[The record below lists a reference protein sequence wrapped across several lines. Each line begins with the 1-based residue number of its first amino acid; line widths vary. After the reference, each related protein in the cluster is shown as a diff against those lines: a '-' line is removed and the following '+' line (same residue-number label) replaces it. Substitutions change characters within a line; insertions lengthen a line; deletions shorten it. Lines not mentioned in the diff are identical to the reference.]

1 MMSAGAMPTRQMLAY
16 GALGFPLAF
25 AALPLYVHVPKLYAD
40 SVGLPLALVGAVLL
54 LTRFADALI
63 DPLLGQWSD
72 RLGNRRRLILIALPL
87 LGLGLAALLAPPA
100 DGEVGGLAWLVLT
113 LALTFIG
120 FSLATINYHA
130 WGAEIGE
137 TPQERVRVT
146 AAREMFALGGVV
158 VAAALPSLLAKRCRH
173 GDAASGLGLHS
184 YPGAGRAG
192 HLCRRAAG
200 KRSAGTMQ
208 PGLPL
213 SAVFADPRFRRL
225 LVVLAAGGIASAIPA
240 TLVLFF
246 IADVLQLQE
255 WQGLFLVIYFVCGGL
270 ALPGWVALARRYGK
284 VRAWLASMVLAIAS
298 FVWAFLLDAGDG
310 IAFALICAASGAALG
325 AELAL
330 PPALLADLLADG
342 RRKPDARPPGPAPT
356 SASGISSPSSTSRW
370 PPASPCRWSPCSATK
385 SAAATRRIRD
395 CSPWPPPTP
404 CCRPRSRWFHC
415 WLLWRWRPHFEGST
429 IMKRNL
435 FAGSAACCSRRRLPR
450 RLRQHRCRAVPQPK
464 RRNSICVNSSPARW
478 TAGACSR
485 TVRAR

>member
-1 MMSAGAMPTRQMLAY
+1 MLAARLPTRQMVAY

-25 AALPLYVHVPKLYAD
+25 AALPLYVHVPQLYAE

-72 RLGNRRRLILIALPL
+72 RLGNRRRLIALALPAL
-87 LGLGLAALLAPPA
+87 ALGLAALLAPPA
-100 DGEVGGLAWLVLT
+100 NGGVAWLVLT

-146 AAREMFALGGVV
+146 AAREIFALGGVV
-158 VAAALPSLLAKRCRH
+158 VAAALPSILAS
-173 GDAASGLGLHS
+173 DAATALQYLGWIFVPILAAAALATFA
-184 YPGAGRAG
+184 GAPPAAV
-192 HLCRRAAG
+192 AAG
-200 KRSAGTMQ
+200 AAQ
-208 PGLPL
+208 QGLPL
-213 SAVFADPRFRRL
+213 SAVFADPRFGRL

-270 ALPGWVALARRYGK
+270 ALPGWVALARSHGK
-284 VRAWLASMVLAIAS
+284 VRAWMASMVLAIVS

-342 RRKPDARPPGPAPT
+342 RRVGRQAAGAGAYFGVWNFVTKFNLALAAGIALPLVALFGYKVGAGDTASAQGLLALAAIYALLPA
-356 SASGISSPSSTSRW
+356 AIKVISLL
-370 PPASPCRWSPCSATK
+370 
-385 SAAATRRIRD
+385 
-395 CSPWPPPTP
+395 
-404 CCRPRSRWFHC
+404 
-415 WLLWRWRPHFEGST
+415 LLWRWRHQFETGTPDEGST
-429 IMKRNL
+429 
-435 FAGSAACCSRRRLPR
+435 
-450 RLRQHRCRAVPQPK
+450 
-464 RRNSICVNSSPARW
+464 
-478 TAGACSR
+478 T
-485 TVRAR
+485 

>member
-1 MMSAGAMPTRQMLAY
+1 MSAGAMPTRQMLAY

-158 VAAALPSLLAKRCRH
+158 VAAALPSLLAKDVATAMQHLGWVFIPVLALGALATFAGAPAAAAPAR
-173 GDAASGLGLHS
+173 DA
-184 YPGAGRAG
+184 P
-192 HLCRRAAG
+192 
-200 KRSAGTMQ
+200 

-284 VRAWLASMVLAIAS
+284 VHTWLASMVLAIAS
-298 FVWAFLLDAGDG
+298 FVWAFLLGPGDG
-310 IAFALICAASGAALG
+310 LAFALICAASGAALG

-342 RRKPDARPPGPAPT
+342 RRKGQ
-356 SASGISSPSSTSRW
+356 
-370 PPASPCRWSPCSATK
+370 
-385 SAAATRRIRD
+385 AAAGAGAYFGVWNFVNKFNLALAAGIALPLVALFGYKVGAGDTASQGLLALAATYALLPAAIKVV
-395 CSPWPPPTP
+395 SLL
-404 CCRPRSRWFHC
+404 
-415 WLLWRWRPHFEGST
+415 LLWRWRHHFG
-429 IMKRNL
+429 
-435 FAGSAACCSRRRLPR
+435 GSAS
-450 RLRQHRCRAVPQPK
+450 
-464 RRNSICVNSSPARW
+464 
-478 TAGACSR
+478 
-485 TVRAR
+485 

>member
-1 MMSAGAMPTRQMLAY
+1 MSATAMPTRQMVAY

-25 AALPLYVHVPKLYAD
+25 AALPLYVHVPNLYAD
-40 SVGLPLALVGAVLL
+40 SIGLPLALVGAVLL

-100 DGEVGGLAWLVLT
+100 DGGTTWLVLT

-158 VAAALPSLLAKRCRH
+158 VAAALPSLLAKDVATAMQH
-173 GDAASGLGLHS
+173 LGWVFIPILALAALATFA
-184 YPGAGRAG
+184 GAPPANA
-192 HLCRRAAG
+192 AAG
-200 KRSAGTMQ
+200 TTQ
-208 PGLPL
+208 QGLPL

-225 LVVLAAGGIASAIPA
+225 LTVLAVGGIASAIPA

-284 VRAWLASMVLAIAS
+284 VRTWLASMVLAIAS
-298 FVWAFLLDAGDG
+298 FVWAFLLGPGDG
-310 IAFALICAASGAALG
+310 LAFALICAASGAALG

-342 RRKPDARPPGPAPT
+342 RRKGR
-356 SASGISSPSSTSRW
+356 
-370 PPASPCRWSPCSATK
+370 
-385 SAAATRRIRD
+385 AAAGAGAYFGVWNFVNKFNLALAAGIALPLVALFGYKVGAGDTANQGLFALAATYALLPAAIKVV
-395 CSPWPPPTP
+395 SLL
-404 CCRPRSRWFHC
+404 
-415 WLLWRWRPHFEGST
+415 LLWRWQHHFEG
-429 IMKRNL
+429 
-435 FAGSAACCSRRRLPR
+435 
-450 RLRQHRCRAVPQPK
+450 
-464 RRNSICVNSSPARW
+464 
-478 TAGACSR
+478 R
-485 TVRAR
+485 TS

>member
-1 MMSAGAMPTRQMLAY
+1 MSAGAVPMRQMVAY

-25 AALPLYVHVPKLYAD
+25 AALPLYVHVPQLYAD

-63 DPLLGQWSD
+63 DPLLGRWSD
-72 RLGNRRRLILIALPL
+72 RLGNRRRLIALALPL
-87 LGLGLAALLAPPA
+87 LALGMAALLAPP
-100 DGEVGGLAWLVLT
+100 ENGGTVWLVVT

-146 AAREMFALGGVV
+146 AAREIFALGGVV
-158 VAAALPSLLAKRCRH
+158 VAAALPSLLAA
-173 GDAASGLGLHS
+173 DAATALRHLGWVFVPILAIAALATFAGAPPAAAAATGSG
-184 YPGAGRAG
+184 P
-192 HLCRRAAG
+192 
-200 KRSAGTMQ
+200 
-208 PGLPL
+208 PLPL
-213 SAVFADPRFRRL
+213 SAVFDDPRFGRL

-246 IADVLQLQE
+246 IADVLRLQE

-270 ALPGWVALARRYGK
+270 ALPGWVALARRQGK
-284 VRAWLASMVLAIAS
+284 VRAWMASMVLAIAS

-342 RRKPDARPPGPAPT
+342 RRKGQPAAGAGAYFGVWNFVTKFNLALAAGIALPLVALFGYKVGAGDT
-356 SASGISSPSSTSRW
+356 ASQGLV
-370 PPASPCRWSPCSATK
+370 AL
-385 SAAATRRIRD
+385 AATYALLPAAIKVI
-395 CSPWPPPTP
+395 SLL
-404 CCRPRSRWFHC
+404 
-415 WLLWRWRPHFEGST
+415 LLWRWRHQFEGKPT
-429 IMKRNL
+429 
-435 FAGSAACCSRRRLPR
+435 
-450 RLRQHRCRAVPQPK
+450 
-464 RRNSICVNSSPARW
+464 
-478 TAGACSR
+478 
-485 TVRAR
+485 